1 MDFKT
6 IRAVINA
13 NADKSL
19 SASARLVIVA
29 LAVGMFKEGAQC
41 KATVKELASMCNISP
56 RTVKSV
62 IATLKKA
69 GIVGV
74 SANGTA
80 NVYTLNGATIA
91 PTGDNKGA
99 TIAPMDGGNGAT
111 IAPIGATI
119 APTGGAYIGIEFKE
133 NECEKSRGRIRA
145 RAHAHARAFEELT
158 EAEAIAAGKLAG
170 VSVEVARQVFA
181 DMKAN
186 GGGYMTRGGV
196 FVKVTGEN
204 LQAAIR
210 TMSKHAKPEQQ
221 AAANPKPKAHTAA
234 EVKNAKDLCA
244 ERCAMFKA
252 GKCGAGVAVL
262 PALSERPHPPQ
273 ECRHF
278 KKLKQGGV

>member
-1 MDFKT
+1 M
-6 IRAVINA
+6 R
-13 NADKSL
+13 
-19 SASARLVIVA
+19 
-29 LAVGMFKEGAQC
+29 
-41 KATVKELASMCNISP
+41 P
-56 RTVKSV
+56 RT
-62 IATLKKA
+62 
-69 GIVGV
+69 
-74 SANGTA
+74 
-80 NVYTLNGATIA
+80 
-91 PTGDNKGA
+91 
-99 TIAPMDGGNGAT
+99 
-111 IAPIGATI
+111 
-119 APTGGAYIGIEFKE
+119 
-133 NECEKSRGRIRA
+133 
-145 RAHAHARAFEELT
+145 HARAFDDLS
-158 EAEAIAAGKLAG
+158 EAEAIAAGESAG
-170 VSVEVARQVFA
+170 VSAEVARQVFA

-273 ECRHF
+273 ECRNF